1 MVAHS
6 QKTWIA
12 KQGDIK
18 AEWHEIDATGQNLGR
33 MANKIAV
40 LLMGKHRPGYTAN
53 VDTGDFVIVINCGQ
67 VVVSG
72 RKTKNKLYQTWS
84 GYPSGRK
91 LVPFNEQVEK
101 NPESVLMLAVRRMLP
116 KNKLASKMLKKLKLY
131 PGSEHPHKAQKP
143 KPYTVTYG
151 QKAGLEKAGK

>member
-6 QKTWIA
+6 QKTWVA
-12 KQGDIK
+12 KQGDVK

-40 LLMGKHRPGYTAN
+40 ILMGKHKPGYTAN
-53 VDTGDFVIVINCGQ
+53 VDTGDFVIVTNVGQ

-72 RKTKNKLYQTWS
+72 RKNKRKMYQTWS

-91 LVPFNEQVEK
+91 LVPFEEQIEK

>member
-6 QKTWIA
+6 QKTWVA
-12 KQGDIK
+12 KQGDVK
-18 AEWHEIDATGQNLGR
+18 AEWHEIDATGQN
-33 MANKIAV
+33 
-40 LLMGKHRPGYTAN
+40 
-53 VDTGDFVIVINCGQ
+53 Q

-91 LVPFNEQVEK
+91 LVPFNEQIDK

-116 KNKLASKMLKKLKLY
+116 KNKLGTKMLKKLKLY
-131 PGSEHPHKAQKP
+131 AGSEHPHKAQKP